1 MDEALGFT
9 QDVVEGKKKA
19 AKNENEFIYHEVVP
33 EKDALQQ
40 VNGVSLVKGI
50 PFSVND
56 PDVSGNT
63 FKTIK
68 VIFVLTCYLCHKQ

>member
-1 MDEALGFT
+1 MGFT
-9 QDVVEGKKKA
+9 EDVVEGKKKA

-56 PDVSGNT
+56 PDVSGRIKILFYN
-63 FKTIK
+63 TIK
-68 VIFVLTCYLCHKQ
+68 HLQQLYRPHTH